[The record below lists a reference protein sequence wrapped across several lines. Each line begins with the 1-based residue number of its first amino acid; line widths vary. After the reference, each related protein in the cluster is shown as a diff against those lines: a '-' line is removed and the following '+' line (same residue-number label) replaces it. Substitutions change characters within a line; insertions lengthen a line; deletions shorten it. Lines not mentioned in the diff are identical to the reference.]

1 MRNKRIKK
9 VFYFQILPIFLLG
22 FSMGIFSIWPGI
34 ITGNG
39 RKCFFNILKDG
50 SDGNI
55 KLKTIVTI
63 DPNYLLQIKSS
74 RNIYFKVLFVGDSC
88 FRKF

>member
-1 MRNKRIKK
+1 MRNKRINK

-22 FSMGIFSIWPGI
+22 FSMGIISIWPGI

-39 RKCFFNILKDG
+39 RKCFFDILKDG

-63 DPNYLLQIKSS
+63 DPSYLLQIKSS
-74 RNIYFKVLFVGDSC
+74 RNIYYKVYQSISMY
-88 FRKF
+88 